1 MGSKFFGNSKV
12 KNTETPKIK
21 GKQSSKGFGK
31 STQVK
36 KVGRG
41 K

>member
-1 MGSKFFGNSKV
+1 MSSKFFGNSKV
-12 KNTETPKIK
+12 KNIETPKIK
-21 GKQSSKGFGK
+21 GKQSSKGFEK

-36 KVGRG
+36 KIGRG